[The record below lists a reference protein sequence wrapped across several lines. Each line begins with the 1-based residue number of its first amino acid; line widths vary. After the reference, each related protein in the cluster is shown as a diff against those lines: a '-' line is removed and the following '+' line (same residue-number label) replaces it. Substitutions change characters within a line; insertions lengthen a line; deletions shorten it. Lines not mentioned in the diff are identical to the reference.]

1 MLLYSMLHLTGVRAV
16 NPAYER
22 LGELSV
28 TLDDMKRFRRPRPL
42 ENPARLKA
50 RSSTSTE
57 SALTQRNEPA

>member
-1 MLLYSMLHLTGVRAV
+1 V

-42 ENPARLKA
+42 ENP
-50 RSSTSTE
+50 
-57 SALTQRNEPA
+57 PD